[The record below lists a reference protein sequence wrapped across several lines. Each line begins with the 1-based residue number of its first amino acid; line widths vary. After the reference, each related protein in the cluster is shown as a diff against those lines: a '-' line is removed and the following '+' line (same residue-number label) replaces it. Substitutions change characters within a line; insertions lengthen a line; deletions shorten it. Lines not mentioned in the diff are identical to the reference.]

1 VDHDASDGGLV
12 EMGSGVPHPRA
23 YGTFPR
29 KLRTYV
35 HRAERDRLEEAVR
48 SMTYLPATVMNVRD
62 RGVLRAGAYADIV
75 VFDLGRVRDTA
86 TYQEPHQ
93 LAEGM
98 VHVLVNGRLAIDD
111 GAFSEMLHGR
121 VLSRR

>member
-1 VDHDASDGGLV
+1 MTSSDGTLV

-29 KLRTYV
+29 KLRVYV
-35 HRAERDRLEEAVR
+35 VERNVVGLEQAIR
-48 SMTYLPATVMNVRD
+48 SMTSLPATVMSVRD
-62 RGVLRAGAYADIV
+62 RGVVRAGSFADLV
-75 VFDLGRVRDTA
+75 VFDLARVRDVA

-98 VHVLVNGRLAIDD
+98 VHVLVNGRFAID
-111 GAFSEMLHGR
+111 GGVFGESLHGR
-121 VLSRR
+121 VLSRHD